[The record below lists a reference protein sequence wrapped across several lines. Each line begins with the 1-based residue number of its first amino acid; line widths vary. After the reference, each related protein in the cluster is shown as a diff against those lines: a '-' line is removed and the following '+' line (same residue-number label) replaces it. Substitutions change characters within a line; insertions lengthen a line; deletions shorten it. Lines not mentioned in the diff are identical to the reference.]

1 MGNLTAILKITAAIF
16 GTLATLWINKI
27 FKQYIQ
33 KWEDEKSSSRLE
45 DERKKISDNLLDLEE
60 QLRKLREAE
69 EKFNAGR
76 QSDNH

>member
-1 MGNLTAILKITAAIF
+1 MGNLSAILKITASVIA
-16 GTLATLWINKI
+16 TVATLWINKI

-33 KWEDEKSSSRLE
+33 KWEDEKSENKLA
-45 DERKKISDNLLDLEE
+45 DEKKKLADNLLDLEE

-76 QSDNH
+76 